1 MTAGGGLGG
10 SGRLGSAQI
19 ISCRACASRLKRALR
34 DPTSRRSLSRL
45 LLRSLLSSADRVR
58 NCHKFPPMN
67 PLMREEVITTRPT
80 SYESVRQASKG
91 AMQCAIRFVPGS
103 PCRGCSTAIRSLEEK
118 ERETR
123 KLRIGR
129 AVITSLISSRPLMG
143 PPDLALNRVARRENK
158 LNHRLVNPSLLPS
171 ERQSSRWLFV
181 CSRGHVNRE
190 QNCKGR
196 QRARE
201 EGRGGY
207 GNFSR
212 ACFLAKG

>member
-103 PCRGCSTAIRSLEEK
+103 PCRGCSTAIPESRG
-118 ERETR
+118 ERERDSEIENRTC
-123 KLRIGR
+123 
-129 AVITSLISSRPLMG
+129 SNHQ
-143 PPDLALNRVARRENK
+143 LN
-158 LNHRLVNPSLLPS
+158 
-171 ERQSSRWLFV
+171 
-181 CSRGHVNRE
+181 
-190 QNCKGR
+190 
-196 QRARE
+196 
-201 EGRGGY
+201 
-207 GNFSR
+207 
-212 ACFLAKG
+212 FLAPVNGAPGLGA